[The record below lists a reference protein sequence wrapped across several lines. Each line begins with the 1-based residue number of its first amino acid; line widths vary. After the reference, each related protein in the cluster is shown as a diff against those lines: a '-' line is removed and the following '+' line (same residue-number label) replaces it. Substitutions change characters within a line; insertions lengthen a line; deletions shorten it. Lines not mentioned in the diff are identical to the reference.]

1 MAVGRTNSMQ
11 DLINL
16 MEKTYGE
23 TIIGSDINLIKHLFH
38 YLKFESIEFRFE
50 YDEDMMTVIVH
61 DVLQDFVELNVLG
74 FEEGTSRRA
83 KIKFEVVNVLYQFE
97 VIIEDIRGSIVK
109 IKIPSELQAAEM
121 RNYRRVLVDDLFM
134 DFVIL
139 FKSFRGG
146 IYVTGDNIHAER
158 QFTHLFREIKKDNPD
173 LKLMNLILTDYITNV
188 SHEYDIIIYKDG
200 DENEILKGIFSK
212 NHKSIFIEDCAIIE
226 NYYSESKN
234 PNFMSY
240 RDLYLEKVEKEGE
253 YKSQKFFEKL
263 QKSELRNFM
272 VSYIIS
278 PLTLFDQVIGHIK
291 VYTTA
296 MDKHILTLFHAEY
309 IHEMTEIASYG
320 FTKISIRGNNF
331 NTLYTN
337 TRIIDIS
344 ISGLLFE
351 ITDENLYNYLVK
363 HNTIKMYIPIG
374 RKTLTLSGEIIRYFK
389 IEENY
394 EKLFR
399 LGITF
404 ISSNPDDMN
413 ILETYIYERRG
424 NILSE

>member
-1 MAVGRTNSMQ
+1 MAVGRSNSLQ

-50 YDEDMMTVIVH
+50 YEEDVMTVIVH

-97 VIIEDIRGSIVK
+97 VIIEDIRSSFVK

-158 QFTHLFREIKKDNPD
+158 QFTHLFREIKKDTPD
-173 LKLMNLILTDYITNV
+173 LKLMNLILTDYILNV
-188 SHEYDIIIYKDG
+188 SQEYEIVIYKDG
-200 DENEILKGIFSK
+200 DENELVKGVFTK
-212 NHKSIFIEDCAIIE
+212 NHKSIYIEDCAILE

-234 PNFMSY
+234 SNFMSY
-240 RDLYLEKVEKEGE
+240 RDLYLEKVEKDGD

-296 MDKHILTLFHAEY
+296 MDKHMLTHFHAEY
-309 IHEMTEIASYG
+309 IHEMTEIACYG

-394 EKLFR
+394 EKIYR